1 MAISYKRKANEIY
14 VILKEWVVILY
25 HTVQFRDLEDLV
37 VSILKITLKSQGV
50 ENKKC

>member
-1 MAISYKRKANEIY
+1 MAISYKRKAIEIY

-25 HTVQFRDLEDLV
+25 HTVRDLEDLV
-37 VSILKITLKSQGV
+37 VSILKITLKSQGL

>member
-14 VILKEWVVILY
+14 VILKNELLFCII
-25 HTVQFRDLEDLV
+25 QFRVLEDLV